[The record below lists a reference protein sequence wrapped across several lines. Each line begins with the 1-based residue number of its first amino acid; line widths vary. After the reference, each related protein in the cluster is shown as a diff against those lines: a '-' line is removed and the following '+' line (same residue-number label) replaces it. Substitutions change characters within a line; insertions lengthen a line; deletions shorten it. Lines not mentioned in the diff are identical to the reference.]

1 MSAMNAVN
9 APVLTRRPPTGR
21 LGRTVPIAAT
31 IIRLWLE
38 WRWLRIKRWV
48 FGVEAMR
55 EATHRYHLHAA
66 AAVVRR
72 AIRQQGLIIKTCQ
85 FLGSRADVLMDEYV
99 RTLSLVHD
107 QVPPRPWAEMRQIG
121 RAHV

>member
-38 WRWLRIKRWV
+38 WRWLRIKRRM
-48 FGVEAMR
+48 FGIEAMQD
-55 EATHRYHLHAA
+55 ATHRFHRQAA
-66 AAVVRR
+66 LAVFRR
-72 AIRQQGLIIKTCQ
+72 AIRQQGP
-85 FLGSRADVLMDEYV
+85 
-99 RTLSLVHD
+99 D
-107 QVPPRPWAEMRQIG
+107 QAMAYAAE
-121 RAHV
+121 